1 MSVPRQPVDA
11 GRLTAVPVM
20 RPGSLGSAARCG
32 SRAGAAATIRSFA
45 IRLGLA
51 ASGGVRDRR
60 RSAVRTLAACPVTP
74 CRVGRTIVG
83 PVAGG
88 VKQASKFTKS
98 P

>member
-1 MSVPRQPVDA
+1 MSVPRQPGDA
-11 GRLTAVPVM
+11 GRLTAVAVM
-20 RPGSLGSAARCG
+20 RPGSLEMLPLRF
-32 SRAGAAATIRSFA
+32 AGRAAATIRSFA